1 VKCGCNA
8 AFLVHAHE
16 HDDDSATVVAADN
29 PAPGKAPVSR
39 SAVIERR
46 LLRPALRG
54 EGITVRSAVGRTAHT
69 VNELRILWTH
79 GADGLPLRVL
89 PPATARWLAHWRPR
103 LESRRDARAR
113 QPWWTLFRTEAARA
127 DTPRVV
133 WADIGKR
140 LRTRV
145 LDAGDPTVPLNSCY
159 VVRTTSLDDAYALDA
174 LLNSTIAAAWLD
186 VLAEPARGGFRR
198 FLGWTVA
205 ALPVPH
211 DWLRARTL
219 LAPIGQRLARH
230 EIVATMELDQAVAD
244 AYDVPLRLL
253 TPLLDWYTP

>member
-1 VKCGCNA
+1 M
-8 AFLVHAHE
+8 
-16 HDDDSATVVAADN
+16 
-29 PAPGKAPVSR
+29 
-39 SAVIERR
+39 
-46 LLRPALRG
+46 
-54 EGITVRSAVGRTAHT
+54 
-69 VNELRILWTH
+69 
-79 GADGLPLRVL
+79 
-89 PPATARWLAHWRPR
+89 
-103 LESRRDARAR
+103 
-113 QPWWTLFRTEAARA
+113 PWWTLFRTEAARA

-159 VVRTTSLDDAYALDA
+159 VVRTTGIDDAHALDA

-205 ALPVPH
+205 TLPVPH
-211 DWLRARTL
+211 DWLRARSL

-230 EIVATMELDQAVAD
+230 ESVPIHEHDQAVAD

-253 TPLLDWYTP
+253 TPLLEWYTP